1 MKRTLKTLMMTVLI
15 LSTFLTTVMAL
26 DVWEIRFSG
35 EVSPSQAQWL
45 ADAYTEAENN
55 QADAVYLIIN
65 TLGGRVDSALEMSRT
80 ISSMDTIV
88 LVDGGAI
95 SAGALMA
102 LSGSEMYM
110 TNGSTIGGAEPQ
122 VGGER
127 ADEKTV
133 SVWSAELASQAEK
146 NGRDPVI
153 ARAMAD
159 DSIVIEGLVEEGKL
173 LTLTAEEALKNGMTD
188 GLYRSDLDL
197 QLDKELNIIGSTGKS
212 TLNYV
217 TDFLTSA
224 AVSTI
229 LLMIG
234 IAGIL
239 IELFT
244 PGFGIPGGIG
254 IGALALYFGGGLLA
268 GISGWEAVLLFIIG
282 LALLLVE
289 VFIIPG
295 FGIAGVLGLAALFGS
310 IFLSTPDPATAI
322 RSLVIAIIGAAILI
336 FVVFRFTPGRK
347 VFSRLV
353 LNMEETPDKGYVA
366 AKPGLKDL
374 MGSTGIAKT
383 TLRPAGTAEFN
394 DVLVDVVTSGEFIRE
409 GSQLVVT
416 NVEGMRVIV
425 KEVKGVEVSA
435 DSEHI

>member
-1 MKRTLKTLMMTVLI
+1 MILTVLMF
-15 LSTFLTTVMAL
+15 SMFLTTVMAM
-26 DVWEIRFSG
+26 DVWEVRFNG
-35 EVSPSQAQWL
+35 EVSPSQSRWL
-45 ADAYTEAENN
+45 ANAYQEAEEN
-55 QADAVYLIIN
+55 QADAVYLVLD
-65 TLGGRVDSALEMSRT
+65 TLGGRVDSALEMSKT
-80 ISSMDTIV
+80 ISSVDTIV

-110 TNGSTIGGAEPQ
+110 TAGSTIGGAEPQ
-122 VGGER
+122 IGGER

-146 NGRDPVI
+146 NGRDPLI

-159 DSIVIEGLVEEGKL
+159 DTIVIEGLVEEGKL
-173 LTLTAEEALKNGMTD
+173 LTLTAEEALKYEMTD
-188 GLYRSDLDL
+188 GVYRSDLDL
-197 QLDKELNIIGSTGKS
+197 RADKNLNIIGSTGK
-212 TLNYV
+212 TTINYL
-217 TDFLTSA
+217 TDFLTTA

-254 IGALALYFGGGLLA
+254 IAALGLYFGGGILA
-268 GISGWEAVLLFIIG
+268 GISGWEAALLFIIG

-310 IFLSTPDPATAI
+310 IFLSTPDPSTAVQ
-322 RSLVIAIIGAAILI
+322 SLVIAIIGAAVLI
-336 FVVFRFTPGRK
+336 FIVFRFTPGRK
-347 VFSRLV
+347 VFKRLV
-353 LNMEETPDKGYVA
+353 LDMEETPEKGYVA
-366 AKPGLKDL
+366 AKQGLVSLIGKQ
-374 MGSTGIAKT
+374 GIAKT
-383 TLRPAGTAEFN
+383 TLRPSGTAEF
-394 DVLVDVVTSGEFIRE
+394 DDAFVDVVTSGEYIEE
-409 GSQLVVT
+409 GTPIVVT

-425 KEVKGVEVSA
+425 KQTKGVDVGA
-435 DSEHI
+435 D

>member
-1 MKRTLKTLMMTVLI
+1 MKRVLKTMIMTVLMFSM
-15 LSTFLTTVMAL
+15 LLTTVMAM
-26 DVWEIRFSG
+26 DVWEVRFNG
-35 EVSPSQAQWL
+35 EVSPSQSQWL
-45 ADAYTEAENN
+45 ANAYQEAEDN
-55 QADAVYLIIN
+55 QADAVYLILD
-65 TLGGRVDSALEMSRT
+65 TLGGRVDSALEMSKT

-110 TNGSTIGGAEPQ
+110 TSGSTIGGAEPQ
-122 VGGER
+122 IGGER

-146 NGRDPVI
+146 NGRDPLI

-159 DSIVIEGLVEEGKL
+159 DTISIEGLVEEGKL
-173 LTLTAEEALKNGMTD
+173 LTLTAEEALKYDMTD
-188 GLYRSDLDL
+188 GVYRSDLDL
-197 QLDKELNIIGSTGKS
+197 RADKNLTIIGSSGK
-212 TLNYV
+212 TTINYV
-217 TDFLTSA
+217 TDFLTTA

-254 IGALALYFGGGLLA
+254 IAALGLYFGGGILA
-268 GISGWEAVLLFIIG
+268 GISGWEAALLFIIG

-310 IFLSTPDPATAI
+310 IFLSTPDPSTAVQ
-322 RSLVIAIIGAAILI
+322 SLVIAIIGAALLI
-336 FVVFRFTPGRK
+336 IVVFRFTPGRK
-347 VFSRLV
+347 VFKRLV
-353 LNMEETPDKGYVA
+353 LEMEETPDKGYVA
-366 AKPGLKDL
+366 AKQGLVTL
-374 MGSTGIAKT
+374 MGKQGIAKT
-383 TLRPAGTAEFN
+383 TLRPSGTAEF
-394 DVLVDVVTSGEFIRE
+394 DDAFVDVVTSGEYIEE
-409 GSQLVVT
+409 GTPIIVT

-425 KEVKGVEVSA
+425 KQAKGVDVGA
-435 DSEHI
+435 D

>member
-1 MKRTLKTLMMTVLI
+1 MKRVLKTMIMTVLMF
-15 LSTFLTTVMAL
+15 SMFLTTVMAM
-26 DVWEIRFSG
+26 DVWEIRFNG
-35 EVSPSQAQWL
+35 EVSPSQSRWL
-45 ADAYTEAENN
+45 ANAYQEAEEN
-55 QADAVYLIIN
+55 QADAVYLILD
-65 TLGGRVDSALEMSRT
+65 TLGGRVDSALEMSKT

-110 TNGSTIGGAEPQ
+110 TAGSTIGGAEPQ
-122 VGGER
+122 IGGER

-146 NGRDPVI
+146 NGRDPLI

-159 DSIVIEGLVEEGKL
+159 DTIVIEGLVEEGKL
-173 LTLTAEEALKNGMTD
+173 LTLTAEEALKYEMTD
-188 GLYRSDLDL
+188 GVYRSDLDL
-197 QLDKELNIIGSTGKS
+197 RADKNLNIIGSTGK
-212 TLNYV
+212 TTINYV
-217 TDFLTSA
+217 TDFLTTA

-244 PGFGIPGGIG
+244 PGFGIPGSIG
-254 IGALALYFGGGLLA
+254 IAALGLYFGGGILA
-268 GISGWEAVLLFIIG
+268 GISGWEAALLFIIG

-310 IFLSTPDPATAI
+310 IFLSTPDPSTAVQ
-322 RSLVIAIIGAAILI
+322 SLVIAIIGAAVLI
-336 FVVFRFTPGRK
+336 FIVFRFTPGRK
-347 VFSRLV
+347 VFKRLV
-353 LNMEETPDKGYVA
+353 LDMEETPEKGYVA
-366 AKPGLKDL
+366 AKQGLVSL
-374 MGSTGIAKT
+374 IGMQGIAKT
-383 TLRPAGTAEFN
+383 TLRPSGTAEF
-394 DVLVDVVTSGEFIRE
+394 DDAFVDVVTSGEYIEE
-409 GSQLVVT
+409 GTPIVVT

-425 KEVKGVEVSA
+425 KQTKGVDVGA
-435 DSEHI
+435 D

>member
-1 MKRTLKTLMMTVLI
+1 MKRVLKTMIMTVLMF
-15 LSTFLTTVMAL
+15 SMFLTTVMAM
-26 DVWEIRFSG
+26 DVWEIRFNG
-35 EVSPSQAQWL
+35 EVSPSQSRWL
-45 ADAYTEAENN
+45 ANAYQEAEEN
-55 QADAVYLIIN
+55 QADAVYLILD
-65 TLGGRVDSALEMSRT
+65 TLGGRVDSALEMSKT

-110 TNGSTIGGAEPQ
+110 TAGSTIGGAEPQ
-122 VGGER
+122 IGGER

-146 NGRDPVI
+146 NGRDPLI

-159 DSIVIEGLVEEGKL
+159 DTIVIEGLVEEGKL
-173 LTLTAEEALKNGMTD
+173 LTLTAEEALKYEMTD
-188 GLYRSDLDL
+188 GVYRSDLDL
-197 QLDKELNIIGSTGKS
+197 RADKNLNIIGSTGK
-212 TLNYV
+212 TTINYV
-217 TDFLTSA
+217 TDFLTTA

-254 IGALALYFGGGLLA
+254 IAALGLYFGGGILA
-268 GISGWEAVLLFIIG
+268 GISGWEAALLFIIG

-310 IFLSTPDPATAI
+310 IFLSTPDPSTAVQ
-322 RSLVIAIIGAAILI
+322 SLVIAIIGAAVLI
-336 FVVFRFTPGRK
+336 FIVFRFTPGRK
-347 VFSRLV
+347 VFKRLV
-353 LNMEETPDKGYVA
+353 LDMEETPEKGYVA
-366 AKPGLKDL
+366 AKQGLVSL
-374 MGSTGIAKT
+374 IGMQGIAKT
-383 TLRPAGTAEFN
+383 TLRPSGTAEF
-394 DVLVDVVTSGEFIRE
+394 DDAFVDVVTSGEYIEE
-409 GSQLVVT
+409 GTPIVVT

-425 KEVKGVEVSA
+425 KQTKGVDVGA
-435 DSEHI
+435 D

>member
-1 MKRTLKTLMMTVLI
+1 MKRVLKTMIMTVLMF
-15 LSTFLTTVMAL
+15 SMFLTTVMAM
-26 DVWEIRFSG
+26 DVWEVRFNG
-35 EVSPSQAQWL
+35 EVSPSQSRWL
-45 ADAYTEAENN
+45 ANAYQEAEEN
-55 QADAVYLIIN
+55 QADAVYLILD
-65 TLGGRVDSALEMSRT
+65 TLGGRVDSALEMSKT

-110 TNGSTIGGAEPQ
+110 TAGSTIGGAEPQ
-122 VGGER
+122 IGGER

-146 NGRDPVI
+146 NGRDPLI

-159 DSIVIEGLVEEGKL
+159 DTIVIEGLVEEGKL
-173 LTLTAEEALKNGMTD
+173 LTLTAEEALKYEMTD
-188 GLYRSDLDL
+188 GVYRSDLDL
-197 QLDKELNIIGSTGKS
+197 RADKNLNIIGSTGK
-212 TLNYV
+212 TTINYV
-217 TDFLTSA
+217 TDFLTTA

-254 IGALALYFGGGLLA
+254 IAALGLYFGGGILA
-268 GISGWEAVLLFIIG
+268 GISGWEAALLFIIG

-310 IFLSTPDPATAI
+310 IFLSTPDPSTAVQ
-322 RSLVIAIIGAAILI
+322 SLVIAIIGAAVLI
-336 FVVFRFTPGRK
+336 FIVFRFTPGRK
-347 VFSRLV
+347 VFKRLV
-353 LNMEETPDKGYVA
+353 LDMEETPEKGYVA
-366 AKPGLKDL
+366 AKQGLVSL
-374 MGSTGIAKT
+374 IGMQGIAKT
-383 TLRPAGTAEFN
+383 TLRPSGTAEF
-394 DVLVDVVTSGEFIRE
+394 DDAFVDVVTSGEYIEE
-409 GSQLVVT
+409 GTPIVVT

-425 KEVKGVEVSA
+425 KQTKGVDVGA
-435 DSEHI
+435 D

>member
-1 MKRTLKTLMMTVLI
+1 MKRTLKTLMMTILI

-45 ADAYTEAENN
+45 ENAYTEAENN

-102 LSGSEMYM
+102 LSASEMYM

-197 QLDKELNIIGSTGKS
+197 QLDKELNIIGSSGKT
-212 TLNYV
+212 TLNFV

-224 AVSTI
+224 AISTI

-254 IGALALYFGGGLLA
+254 IGALALYFGGGMLA
-268 GISGWEAVLLFIIG
+268 GISGWEAALLFIIG

-295 FGIAGVLGLAALFGS
+295 FGIAGVLGISALFGS
-310 IFLSTPDPATAI
+310 IFLSTPDPETAI
-322 RSLVIAIIGAAILI
+322 RSLVIAIIGAAVLI
-336 FVVFRFTPGRK
+336 FVVFRFTPGRR

-353 LNMEETPDKGYVA
+353 LHTEETPERGYVA
-366 AKPGLKDL
+366 AKPGLNDL
-374 MGSTGIAKT
+374 VGHMGMAKT
-383 TLRPAGTAEFN
+383 TLRPAGTAEFS

-409 GSQLVVT
+409 GSQLIVT

>member
-1 MKRTLKTLMMTVLI
+1 MKRVLKTMIMTVLMF
-15 LSTFLTTVMAL
+15 SMFLTTVMAM
-26 DVWEIRFSG
+26 DVWEVRFNG
-35 EVSPSQAQWL
+35 EVSPSQSRWL
-45 ADAYTEAENN
+45 ANAYQEAEEN
-55 QADAVYLIIN
+55 QADAVYLILD
-65 TLGGRVDSALEMSRT
+65 TLGGRVDSALEMSKT

-110 TNGSTIGGAEPQ
+110 TAGSTIGGAEPQ
-122 VGGER
+122 IGGER

-146 NGRDPVI
+146 NGRDPLI

-159 DSIVIEGLVEEGKL
+159 DTIVIEGLVEEGKL
-173 LTLTAEEALKNGMTD
+173 LTLTAEEALKYEMTD
-188 GLYRSDLDL
+188 GVYRSDLDL
-197 QLDKELNIIGSTGKS
+197 RADKNLNIIGSTGK
-212 TLNYV
+212 TTINYL
-217 TDFLTSA
+217 TDFLTTA

-254 IGALALYFGGGLLA
+254 IAALGLYFGGGILA
-268 GISGWEAVLLFIIG
+268 GISGWEAALLFIIG

-310 IFLSTPDPATAI
+310 IFLSTPDPSTAVQ
-322 RSLVIAIIGAAILI
+322 SLVIAIIGAAVLI
-336 FVVFRFTPGRK
+336 FIVFRFTPGRK
-347 VFSRLV
+347 VFKRLV
-353 LNMEETPDKGYVA
+353 LDMEETPEKGYVA
-366 AKPGLKDL
+366 AKQGLVSLIGKQ
-374 MGSTGIAKT
+374 GIAKT
-383 TLRPAGTAEFN
+383 TLRPSGTAEF
-394 DVLVDVVTSGEFIRE
+394 DDAFVDVVTSGEYIEE
-409 GSQLVVT
+409 GTPIVVT

-425 KEVKGVEVSA
+425 KQTKGVDVGA
-435 DSEHI
+435 D

>member
-1 MKRTLKTLMMTVLI
+1 MIMTVLM
-15 LSTFLTTVMAL
+15 LSMFLTTVMAM
-26 DVWEIRFSG
+26 DVWEVRFTG
-35 EVSPSQAQWL
+35 EVSPSQSRWL
-45 ADAYTEAENN
+45 ANAYQEAEEN
-55 QADAVYLIIN
+55 QADAVYLILD
-65 TLGGRVDSALEMSRT
+65 TLGGRVDSALEMSKT

-110 TNGSTIGGAEPQ
+110 TAGSTIGGAEPQ
-122 VGGER
+122 IGGER

-146 NGRDPVI
+146 NGRDPLI

-159 DSIVIEGLVEEGKL
+159 DTIVIEGLVEEGKL
-173 LTLTAEEALKNGMTD
+173 LTLTAEEALKYEMTD
-188 GLYRSDLDL
+188 GVYRSDLDL
-197 QLDKELNIIGSTGKS
+197 RADKNLNIIGSSGK
-212 TLNYV
+212 TTINYV

-254 IGALALYFGGGLLA
+254 IAALGLYFGGGILA
-268 GISGWEAVLLFIIG
+268 GISGWEAALLFIIG
-282 LALLLVE
+282 LALLLAE

-310 IFLSTPDPATAI
+310 IFLSTPDPSTAVQ
-322 RSLVIAIIGAAILI
+322 SLVIAIIGAAVLI
-336 FVVFRFTPGRK
+336 FIVFRFTPGRK
-347 VFSRLV
+347 VFKRLV
-353 LNMEETPDKGYVA
+353 LDMEETPEKGYVA
-366 AKPGLKDL
+366 AKQGLVSLIGKQ
-374 MGSTGIAKT
+374 GIAKT
-383 TLRPAGTAEFN
+383 TLRPSGTAEF
-394 DVLVDVVTSGEFIRE
+394 DDAFVDVVTSGEYIEE
-409 GSQLVVT
+409 GTPIIVT

-425 KEVKGVEVSA
+425 KQTKGVDAGA
-435 DSEHI
+435 D

>member
-1 MKRTLKTLMMTVLI
+1 MKRVLKIMMMTVLMV
-15 LSTFLTTVMAL
+15 SMYLTTVMAM
-26 DVWEIRFSG
+26 DVWEVRFSG
-35 EVSPSQAQWL
+35 EVSPSQSQWL
-45 ADAYTEAENN
+45 ENAYQEAQDN
-55 QADAVYLIIN
+55 QADAVYLIID

-80 ISSMDTIV
+80 ISSIDTIV

-110 TNGSTIGGAEPQ
+110 TSGSTIGGAEPQ
-122 VGGER
+122 IGGER

-146 NGRDPVI
+146 NGRDPII

-159 DSIVIEGLVEEGKL
+159 DSIAIEGLVEEGKL
-173 LTLTAEEALKNGMTD
+173 LTLTAEEALKYEMTD
-188 GLYRSDLDL
+188 GVYRSDLDL
-197 QLDKELNIIGSTGKS
+197 RADKNLNIIGSSGK
-212 TLNYV
+212 TTINYV
-217 TDFLTSA
+217 TDFLTTA
-224 AVSTI
+224 AISTI
-229 LLMIG
+229 LLMLG

-254 IGALALYFGGGLLA
+254 IAALGLYFGGGILA
-268 GISGWEAVLLFIIG
+268 GISGWEAALLFIIG

-310 IFLSTPDPATAI
+310 IFLSTPDPSTAVQ
-322 RSLVIAIIGAAILI
+322 SLVIAIIGAIILI
-336 FVVFRFTPGRK
+336 IVVFRFTPGRK
-347 VFSRLV
+347 VFKRLI
-353 LNMEETPDKGYVA
+353 LEMEETPGQGYVA
-366 AKPGLKDL
+366 AKQGLTALIGKR
-374 MGSTGIAKT
+374 GIAKT
-383 TLRPAGTAEFN
+383 TLRPSGTAEID
-394 DVLVDVVTSGEFIRE
+394 DVFVDVVTSGEYIEE
-409 GSQLVVT
+409 GTLIIVS

-425 KEVKGVEVSA
+425 KQAKGVDVSA
-435 DSEHI
+435 D

>member
-1 MKRTLKTLMMTVLI
+1 MIMTVLMF
-15 LSTFLTTVMAL
+15 SMFLTTVMAM
-26 DVWEIRFSG
+26 DVWEIRFNG
-35 EVSPSQAQWL
+35 EVSPSQSRWL
-45 ADAYTEAENN
+45 ANAYQEAEEN
-55 QADAVYLIIN
+55 QADAVYLILD
-65 TLGGRVDSALEMSRT
+65 TLGGRVDSALEMSKT

-110 TNGSTIGGAEPQ
+110 TAGSTIGGAEPQ
-122 VGGER
+122 IGGER

-146 NGRDPVI
+146 NGRDPLI

-159 DSIVIEGLVEEGKL
+159 DTIVIEGLVEEGKL
-173 LTLTAEEALKNGMTD
+173 LTLTAEEALKYEMTD
-188 GLYRSDLDL
+188 GVYRSDLDL
-197 QLDKELNIIGSTGKS
+197 RADKNLNIIGSTGK
-212 TLNYV
+212 TTINYV
-217 TDFLTSA
+217 TDFLTTA

-254 IGALALYFGGGLLA
+254 IAALGLYFGGGILA
-268 GISGWEAVLLFIIG
+268 GISGWEAALLFIIG

-310 IFLSTPDPATAI
+310 IFLSTPDPSTAVQ
-322 RSLVIAIIGAAILI
+322 SLVIAIIGAAVLI
-336 FVVFRFTPGRK
+336 FIVFRFTPGRK
-347 VFSRLV
+347 VFKRLV
-353 LNMEETPDKGYVA
+353 LDMEETPEKGYVA
-366 AKPGLKDL
+366 AKQGLVSL
-374 MGSTGIAKT
+374 IGMQGIAKT
-383 TLRPAGTAEFN
+383 TLRPSGTAEF
-394 DVLVDVVTSGEFIRE
+394 DDAFIDVVTSGEYIEE
-409 GSQLVVT
+409 GTPIVVT

-425 KEVKGVEVSA
+425 KQTKGVDVGA
-435 DSEHI
+435 D

>member
-1 MKRTLKTLMMTVLI
+1 MKRVLKTMIMTVLMF
-15 LSTFLTTVMAL
+15 SMFLTTVMAM
-26 DVWEIRFSG
+26 DVWEIRFNG
-35 EVSPSQAQWL
+35 EVSPSQSRWL
-45 ADAYTEAENN
+45 ANAYQEAEEN
-55 QADAVYLIIN
+55 QADAVYLILD
-65 TLGGRVDSALEMSRT
+65 TLGGRVDSALEMSQT
-80 ISSMDTIV
+80 ISSVDTIV
-88 LVDGGAI
+88 LVDGRAI

-110 TNGSTIGGAEPQ
+110 TAGSTIGGAEPQ
-122 VGGER
+122 IGGER

-146 NGRDPVI
+146 NGRDPLI

-159 DSIVIEGLVEEGKL
+159 DTIVIEGLVEEGKL
-173 LTLTAEEALKNGMTD
+173 LTLTAEEALKYEMTD
-188 GLYRSDLDL
+188 GVYRSDLDL
-197 QLDKELNIIGSTGKS
+197 RADKNLNIIGSTGK
-212 TLNYV
+212 TTINYL
-217 TDFLTSA
+217 TDFLTTA

-254 IGALALYFGGGLLA
+254 IAALGLYFGGGILA
-268 GISGWEAVLLFIIG
+268 GISGWEAALLFIIG

-310 IFLSTPDPATAI
+310 IFLSTPDPSTAVQ
-322 RSLVIAIIGAAILI
+322 SLVIAIIGAAVLI
-336 FVVFRFTPGRK
+336 FIVFRFTPGRK
-347 VFSRLV
+347 VFKRLV
-353 LNMEETPDKGYVA
+353 LDMEETPEKGYVA
-366 AKPGLKDL
+366 AKQGLVSLIGKQ
-374 MGSTGIAKT
+374 GIAKT
-383 TLRPAGTAEFN
+383 TLRPSGTAEF
-394 DVLVDVVTSGEFIRE
+394 DDAFVDVVTSGEYIEE
-409 GSQLVVT
+409 GTPIVVT

-425 KEVKGVEVSA
+425 KQTKGVDVGA
-435 DSEHI
+435 D

>member
-1 MKRTLKTLMMTVLI
+1 MIMTVLMF
-15 LSTFLTTVMAL
+15 SMFLTTVMAM
-26 DVWEIRFSG
+26 DVWEIRFNG
-35 EVSPSQAQWL
+35 EVSPSQSRWL
-45 ADAYTEAENN
+45 ANAYQEAEEN
-55 QADAVYLIIN
+55 QADAVYLILD
-65 TLGGRVDSALEMSRT
+65 TLGGRVDSALEMSKT

-110 TNGSTIGGAEPQ
+110 TAGSTIGGAEPQ
-122 VGGER
+122 IGGER

-133 SVWSAELASQAEK
+133 SVWSAELASQSEK
-146 NGRDPVI
+146 NGRDPLI

-159 DSIVIEGLVEEGKL
+159 DTIVIEGLVEEGKL
-173 LTLTAEEALKNGMTD
+173 LTLTAEEALKYEMTD
-188 GLYRSDLDL
+188 GVYRSDLDL
-197 QLDKELNIIGSTGKS
+197 RAEKNLNIIGSTGK
-212 TLNYV
+212 TTINYL
-217 TDFLTSA
+217 TDFLTTA

-254 IGALALYFGGGLLA
+254 IAALGLYFGGGILA
-268 GISGWEAVLLFIIG
+268 GISGWEAALLFIIG

-310 IFLSTPDPATAI
+310 IFLSTPDPSTAVQ
-322 RSLVIAIIGAAILI
+322 SLVIAIIGAAVLI
-336 FVVFRFTPGRK
+336 FIVFRFTPGRK
-347 VFSRLV
+347 VFKRLV
-353 LNMEETPDKGYVA
+353 LDMEETPEKGYVA
-366 AKPGLKDL
+366 AKQGLVSL
-374 MGSTGIAKT
+374 IGMQGIAKT
-383 TLRPAGTAEFN
+383 TLRPSGTAEF
-394 DVLVDVVTSGEFIRE
+394 DDAFVDVVTSGEYIEE
-409 GSQLVVT
+409 GTPIVVT

-425 KEVKGVEVSA
+425 KQTKGVDVGA
-435 DSEHI
+435 D

>member
-1 MKRTLKTLMMTVLI
+1 MKRVLKTMIMTVLMF
-15 LSTFLTTVMAL
+15 SMFLTTVMAM
-26 DVWEIRFSG
+26 DVWEVRFNG
-35 EVSPSQAQWL
+35 EVSPSQSRWL
-45 ADAYTEAENN
+45 ANAYQEAEEN
-55 QADAVYLIIN
+55 QADAVYLILD
-65 TLGGRVDSALEMSRT
+65 TLGGRVDSALEMSKT

-110 TNGSTIGGAEPQ
+110 TAGSTIGGAEPQ
-122 VGGER
+122 IGGER

-146 NGRDPVI
+146 NGRDPLI

-159 DSIVIEGLVEEGKL
+159 DAIVIEGLVEEGKL
-173 LTLTAEEALKNGMTD
+173 LTLTAEEALKYEMTD
-188 GLYRSDLDL
+188 GIYRSELDL
-197 QLDKELNIIGSTGKS
+197 RADKNLNIIGSSGK
-212 TLNYV
+212 TTINYV
-217 TDFLTSA
+217 TDFLTTA
-224 AVSTI
+224 AVSTV

-254 IGALALYFGGGLLA
+254 IAALGLYFGGGILA
-268 GISGWEAVLLFIIG
+268 GISGWEAALLFIIG

-310 IFLSTPDPATAI
+310 IFLSTPDPSTAVQ
-322 RSLVIAIIGAAILI
+322 SLVIAIIGAAVLI
-336 FVVFRFTPGRK
+336 FIVFRFTPGRK
-347 VFSRLV
+347 VFKRLV
-353 LNMEETPDKGYVA
+353 LDMEETPEKGYVA
-366 AKPGLKDL
+366 AKQGLASLIGKQ
-374 MGSTGIAKT
+374 GIAKT
-383 TLRPAGTAEFN
+383 TLRPSGTAEF
-394 DVLVDVVTSGEFIRE
+394 DDAFVDVVTSGEYIEE
-409 GSQLVVT
+409 GTPIIVT

-425 KEVKGVEVSA
+425 KQTKGVDVGA
-435 DSEHI
+435 D

>member
-1 MKRTLKTLMMTVLI
+1 MIMTVLMF
-15 LSTFLTTVMAL
+15 SMFLTTVMAM
-26 DVWEIRFSG
+26 DVWEIRFNG
-35 EVSPSQAQWL
+35 EVSPSQSRWL
-45 ADAYTEAENN
+45 ANAYQEAEEN
-55 QADAVYLIIN
+55 QADAVYLILD
-65 TLGGRVDSALEMSRT
+65 TLGGRVDSALEMSKT
-80 ISSMDTIV
+80 ISSIDTIV

-110 TNGSTIGGAEPQ
+110 TAGSTIGGAEPQ
-122 VGGER
+122 IGGER

-146 NGRDPVI
+146 NGRDPLI

-159 DSIVIEGLVEEGKL
+159 DTIVIEGLVEEGKL
-173 LTLTAEEALKNGMTD
+173 LTLTAEEALKYEMTD
-188 GLYRSDLDL
+188 GVYRSDLDL
-197 QLDKELNIIGSTGKS
+197 RADKNLNIIGSTGK
-212 TLNYV
+212 TTINYV
-217 TDFLTSA
+217 TDFLTTA

-254 IGALALYFGGGLLA
+254 IAALGLYFGGGILA
-268 GISGWEAVLLFIIG
+268 GISGWEAALLFIIG

-310 IFLSTPDPATAI
+310 IFLSTPDPSTAVQ
-322 RSLVIAIIGAAILI
+322 SLVIAIIGAAVLI
-336 FVVFRFTPGRK
+336 FIVFRFTPGRK
-347 VFSRLV
+347 VFKRLV
-353 LNMEETPDKGYVA
+353 LDMEETPEKGYVA
-366 AKPGLKDL
+366 AKQGLVSL
-374 MGSTGIAKT
+374 IGMQGIAKT
-383 TLRPAGTAEFN
+383 TLRPSGTAEF
-394 DVLVDVVTSGEFIRE
+394 DDAFVDVVTSGEYIEE
-409 GSQLVVT
+409 GTPIVVT

-425 KEVKGVEVSA
+425 KQTKGVDVGA
-435 DSEHI
+435 D

>member
-1 MKRTLKTLMMTVLI
+1 MNRVFKTMIMTMVL
-15 LSTFLTTVMAL
+15 LSMYITSVMAM
-26 DVWEIRFSG
+26 DVWEIRFNG
-35 EVSPSQAQWL
+35 EVSPSQSIWL
-45 ADAYTEAENN
+45 KDAYEEAKAND
-55 QADAVYLIIN
+55 ADAVYLVIN
-65 TLGGRVDSALEMSRT
+65 TLGGRVDSALEMSDT
-80 ISSMDTIV
+80 ISSMDTII

-102 LSGSEMYM
+102 FSGSEMYM
-110 TNGSTIGGAEPQ
+110 TSGSTIGGAEPQ

-146 NGRDPVI
+146 NGRDPQI

-159 DSIVIEGLVEEGKL
+159 DTIVIEGLAEEGKL
-173 LTLTAEEALKNGMTD
+173 LTLTAEEAFKHGMTD
-188 GLYRSDLDL
+188 GVYRSELDFTL
-197 QLDKELNIIGSTGKS
+197 EKDFKVIGSSGK
-212 TLNYV
+212 TTINYV
-217 TDFLTSA
+217 TDFLTSS
-224 AVSTI
+224 VISTI

-234 IAGIL
+234 IAGVL

-254 IGALALYFGGGLLA
+254 ITALGLYFGGGMLA
-268 GISGWEAVLLFIIG
+268 GVSGWEAVLLFIIG

-295 FGIAGVLGLAALFGS
+295 FGITGVLGLAALFGS

-322 RSLVIAIIGAAILI
+322 QSLVIAIIGATILI
-336 FVVFRFTPGRK
+336 TIVFRFTPGRR
-347 VFSRLV
+347 VFNRLV
-353 LNMEETPDKGYVA
+353 LHMGATPELGYVA

-374 MGSTGIAKT
+374 IGKIGTAKT
-383 TLRPAGTAEFN
+383 TLRPSGTAEF
-394 DVLVDVVTSGEFIRE
+394 DGVSADVVTDGEFIPE
-409 GSQLVVT
+409 GTAILVI

-425 KEVKGVEVSA
+425 KEYKGA
-435 DSEHI
+435 DAIGRKEHL

>member
-1 MKRTLKTLMMTVLI
+1 MKRVLKTMIMTVLMF
-15 LSTFLTTVMAL
+15 SMFLTTVMAM
-26 DVWEIRFSG
+26 DVWEIRFNG
-35 EVSPSQAQWL
+35 EVSPSQSRWL
-45 ADAYTEAENN
+45 ANAYQEAEEN
-55 QADAVYLIIN
+55 QADAVYLILD
-65 TLGGRVDSALEMSRT
+65 TLGGRVDSALEMSKT

-110 TNGSTIGGAEPQ
+110 TAGSTIGGAEPQ
-122 VGGER
+122 IGGER

-146 NGRDPVI
+146 NGRDPLI

-159 DSIVIEGLVEEGKL
+159 DTIVIEGLVEEGKL
-173 LTLTAEEALKNGMTD
+173 LTLTAEEALKYEMTD
-188 GLYRSDLDL
+188 GVYRSDLDL
-197 QLDKELNIIGSTGKS
+197 RADKNLNIIGSTGK
-212 TLNYV
+212 TTINYL
-217 TDFLTSA
+217 TDFLTTA

-254 IGALALYFGGGLLA
+254 IAALGLYFGGGILA
-268 GISGWEAVLLFIIG
+268 GISGWEAALLFIIG

-310 IFLSTPDPATAI
+310 IFLSTPDPSTAVQ
-322 RSLVIAIIGAAILI
+322 SLVIAIIGAAVLI
-336 FVVFRFTPGRK
+336 FIVFRFTPGRK
-347 VFSRLV
+347 VFKRLV
-353 LNMEETPDKGYVA
+353 LDMEETPEKGYVA
-366 AKPGLKDL
+366 AKQGLVSL
-374 MGSTGIAKT
+374 IGMQGIAKT
-383 TLRPAGTAEFN
+383 TLRPSGTAEF
-394 DVLVDVVTSGEFIRE
+394 DDAFVDVVTSGEYIEE
-409 GSQLVVT
+409 GTPIVVT

-425 KEVKGVEVSA
+425 KQTKGVDVGA
-435 DSEHI
+435 D